1 MNILGLNDK
10 SANNYVNSFYV
21 NGYFLSTN
29 LHALSGRKKKKVLWK
44 NLEYDFEMN
53 MFC

>member
-10 SANNYVNSFYV
+10 SASNYVNSFYV

-29 LHALSGRKKKKVLWK
+29 LHALSDRKGKKGPVEK
-44 NLEYDFEMN
+44 FGI
-53 MFC
+53 